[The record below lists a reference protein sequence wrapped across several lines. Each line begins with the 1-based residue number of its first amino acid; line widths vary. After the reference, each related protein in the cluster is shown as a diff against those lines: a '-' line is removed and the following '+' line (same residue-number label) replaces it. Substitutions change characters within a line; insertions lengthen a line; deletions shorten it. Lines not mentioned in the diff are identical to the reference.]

1 MNLDKI
7 NFIHLLTSTLIIET
21 FMLILF
27 RYTKSKFSGKSI
39 NDWYDKFKFIAIFLD
54 IAIILIGFYVTIF
67 ISKKYNINNYYTF
80 LALQIILQI
89 IHDIL
94 FYIFFSKYPK
104 NTNPIIDEFKIYAKN
119 IGVGAIIGDSYMY
132 LLGIPILILL
142 TKINKDKLIF
152 ISLISSYLIGYL
164 TYQKPLYKIKTNH
177 FEFLI
182 PLLLN
187 FSFFSFHQ

>member
-94 FYIFFSKYPK
+94 F
-104 NTNPIIDEFKIYAKN
+104 
-119 IGVGAIIGDSYMY
+119 
-132 LLGIPILILL
+132 
-142 TKINKDKLIF
+142 
-152 ISLISSYLIGYL
+152 
-164 TYQKPLYKIKTNH
+164 
-177 FEFLI
+177 
-182 PLLLN
+182 
-187 FSFFSFHQ
+187 